1 MVSSPGGGGG
11 SPPQTQTPGGT
22 IMPQGQSMPYQPNWI
37 SFLGD
42 TNTPSTGLTPDML
55 ARINASN
62 GPPPGAMAAPSGL
75 TSGDAINLRNQL
87 AALTA
92 ARSGQNQRQAMQQ
105 QQQQL
110 GLGRNGSAG
119 GF

>member
-1 MVSSPGGGGG
+1 
-11 SPPQTQTPGGT
+11 
-22 IMPQGQSMPYQPNWI
+22 MPQGQSMPYQPNWI

-42 TNTPSTGLTPDML
+42 TNVPSTGLTPDML

-62 GPPPGAMAAPSGL
+62 GPPAAPAATGL

-110 GLGRNGSAG
+110 NLGRNGSAG
-119 GF
+119 GWR